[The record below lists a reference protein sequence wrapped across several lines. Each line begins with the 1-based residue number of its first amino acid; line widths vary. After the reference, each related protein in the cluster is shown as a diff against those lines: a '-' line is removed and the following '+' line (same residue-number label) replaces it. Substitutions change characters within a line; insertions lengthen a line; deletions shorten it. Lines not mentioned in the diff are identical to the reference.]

1 MRLHRD
7 AHQVF
12 QQPGNMRARRAVIA
26 VAPLRETHH
35 QSVAEQP
42 GKMAL
47 VVEADTS
54 ATVLSSVAVHARPS
68 ISAQRILTLDESE
81 RAEATIAI
89 AVSSAS
95 SGSLSCCGFR
105 RFIQK
110 VWPIFGHFRCPGV
123 IIGKE
128 NEPVT
133 VVAVLYQNI
142 NTIMGRGVCDVSP
155 VPRDVPEVT
164 FVSEDGIHC

>member
-12 QQPGNMRARRAVIA
+12 QQPGNMHARRAVIA

-42 GKMAL
+42 GKMAAGGGGGHL
-47 VVEADTS
+47 GDRTEFGCRPCAP
-54 ATVLSSVAVHARPS
+54 VH
-68 ISAQRILTLDESE
+68 QRAENTDPDESE

-142 NTIMGRGVCDVSP
+142 NTIMGRGVCDVSQFP
-155 VPRDVPEVT
+155 VT
-164 FVSEDGIHC
+164 FLR

>member
-1 MRLHRD
+1 
-7 AHQVF
+7 
-12 QQPGNMRARRAVIA
+12 MRARQAVIA

-42 GKMAL
+42 GKMAAGGGGGHL
-47 VVEADTS
+47 GDRTEFGC
-54 ATVLSSVAVHARPS
+54 VHARPS

-142 NTIMGRGVCDVSP
+142 NTIMGQGVRDVSQF
-155 VPRDVPEVT
+155 PRT
-164 FVSEDGIHC
+164 FLR

>member
-12 QQPGNMRARRAVIA
+12 QQPGNMRARQAVIA
-26 VAPLRETHH
+26 VAPCARHTTSPLLSSR
-35 QSVAEQP
+35 ARWP
-42 GKMAL
+42 L

-142 NTIMGRGVCDVSP
+142 NTIMGQVSAMSP
-155 VPRDVPEVT
+155 SSLVVPEVT